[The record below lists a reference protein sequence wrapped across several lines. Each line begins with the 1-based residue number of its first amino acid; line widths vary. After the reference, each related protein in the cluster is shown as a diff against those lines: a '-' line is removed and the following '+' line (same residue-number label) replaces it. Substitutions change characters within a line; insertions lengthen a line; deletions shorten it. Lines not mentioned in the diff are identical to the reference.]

1 MPSEVGGASAHIAA
15 QDNVA
20 ASQHAPSDSERR
32 GMQRRTSNATH
43 LLVECMRLRTVQWAA
58 ELLRRVLSDDV
69 RARSS
74 NLARHDLGQGFAAK
88 LFSACVRK
96 LRRAHGR

>member
-1 MPSEVGGASAHIAA
+1 M
-15 QDNVA
+15 
-20 ASQHAPSDSERR
+20 
-32 GMQRRTSNATH
+32 
-43 LLVECMRLRTVQWAA
+43 
-58 ELLRRVLSDDV
+58 LRRRYIVLSEYV

-74 NLARHDLGQGFAAK
+74 NLHKGFVAK

>member
-1 MPSEVGGASAHIAA
+1 M
-15 QDNVA
+15 
-20 ASQHAPSDSERR
+20 
-32 GMQRRTSNATH
+32 
-43 LLVECMRLRTVQWAA
+43 
-58 ELLRRVLSDDV
+58 LRRRYIVLSDDV

-74 NLARHDLGQGFAAK
+74 NLGQGFAAK